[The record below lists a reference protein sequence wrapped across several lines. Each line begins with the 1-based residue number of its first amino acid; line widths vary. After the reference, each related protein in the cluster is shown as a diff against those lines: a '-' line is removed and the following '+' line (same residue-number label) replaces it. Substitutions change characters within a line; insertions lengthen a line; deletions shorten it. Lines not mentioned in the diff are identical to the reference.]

1 MYYITRNTQLK
12 ENKTVWSIYEQN
24 CQITAKHTTKVR
36 KIIIVSKHLQ
46 NCLSFMPDYSKA
58 Y

>member
-1 MYYITRNTQLK
+1 MK
-12 ENKTVWSIYEQN
+12 KNKTVWSIYEQN